1 MKEWVALNRLFPKLV
16 KLLHEY
22 EANPTHS
29 KAYRVHLPVPDGQ
42 VSYYQEVQLPFLLCG
57 NFCLPTGCL
66 HFLPFCFSSG
76 VYNQDLPKDNII
88 KLMLSNAGCFLKKY
102 ESSAPLL
109 IESLLQQGNFTKII
123 VVLLSI
129 LLLCHSGRNE
139 A

>member
-1 MKEWVALNRLFPKLV
+1 
-16 KLLHEY
+16 
-22 EANPTHS
+22 
-29 KAYRVHLPVPDGQ
+29 
-42 VSYYQEVQLPFLLCG
+42 
-57 NFCLPTGCL
+57 
-66 HFLPFCFSSG
+66 LPFCFFSG

-88 KLMLSNAGCFLKKY
+88 KLMLTTAGCFLKKD
-102 ESSAPLL
+102 ESPAPLL